1 MTQML
6 VHLILAQRS
15 LRLSSILF
23 ILFPLVCSSAVI
35 STILSSRSLIYSSTS
50 VILLSVTSRVFLTSV
65 IVLFIS
71 VCLFFIYSMSLV
83 IVLTVLNV
91 SSFSLFY
98 FQVFGASLPSLF
110 SILFQIDRLFPLHLF
125 GLVSFYL
132 VLSFVLY
139 LSVFSSFFSYLAPLE
154 VSFSQ
159 AWRSYSFFLPQPPP
173 LERKVGWV
181 VCVAF
186 LLGVTCACVLITG
199 NLACPLECLGSSAVA

>member
-23 ILFPLVCSSAVI
+23 ILFLLFCSSAVV
-35 STILSSRSLIYSSTS
+35 STILCSRSFIYSSTS

-65 IVLFIS
+65 IVLLIS
-71 VCLFFIYSMSLV
+71 VCLFFISYMSLV

-91 SSFSLFY
+91 SSFSPFY

-110 SILFQIDRLFPLHLF
+110 WILFQIDFLISS
-125 GLVSFYL
+125 SFIWSCKFL
-132 VLSFVLY
+132 PCSFIVLY
-139 LSVFSSFFSYLAPLE
+139 FSVFSSFFSYLAQLE

-159 AWRSYSFFLPQPPP
+159 AWRSYSFFLPQLPP
-173 LERKVGWV
+173 LEGKVGSV

-186 LLGVTCACVLITG
+186 LLGVTCACVLISG
-199 NLACPLECLGSSAVA
+199 NLACPPECLGSSAVA